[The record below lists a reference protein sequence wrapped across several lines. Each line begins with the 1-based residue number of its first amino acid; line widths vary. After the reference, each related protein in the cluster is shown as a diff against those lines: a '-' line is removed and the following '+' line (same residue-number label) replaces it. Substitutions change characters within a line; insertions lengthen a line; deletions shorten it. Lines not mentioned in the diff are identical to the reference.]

1 MYDSRPPLPLT
12 SRLWFGRRPYC
23 WWSWCSMWRRGSPRS
38 RNSTPSSWNSSITST
53 GRIPEFQWWMYTEI
67 SGVDFKNGIYV
78 SVKRA
83 GWLWPF
89 LESTLTISL
98 KRRVLNIDID
108 VKLIKIFQFFPLLHV
123 NNSYGQGNFFFRKKK
138 YWNHLNWIV

>member
-1 MYDSRPPLPLT
+1 
-12 SRLWFGRRPYC
+12 
-23 WWSWCSMWRRGSPRS
+23 
-38 RNSTPSSWNSSITST
+38 
-53 GRIPEFQWWMYTEI
+53 MYTEI

-108 VKLIKIFQFFPLLHV
+108 VKLIEIFQFFPLLPVHV
-123 NNSYGQGNFFFRKKK
+123 NNSYGQGNIFFLEKK
-138 YWNHLNWIV
+138 NIEII